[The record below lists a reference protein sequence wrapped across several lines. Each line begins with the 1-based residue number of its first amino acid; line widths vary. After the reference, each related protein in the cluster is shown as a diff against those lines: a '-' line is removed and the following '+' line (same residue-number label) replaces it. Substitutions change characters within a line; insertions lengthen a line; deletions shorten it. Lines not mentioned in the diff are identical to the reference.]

1 MTAAGF
7 SDVRPAHQK
16 VLDGIGDGTRLSGLA
31 ENAGV
36 SKQAMAGLVEHLQ
49 KGGYVERSS
58 DSKDRRAVI
67 LKLTPAGMAAR
78 DAARTILDDL
88 LGEVRQAVGKNRMR
102 ELRTTLS
109 EVDSVLATTISSA
122 PSLVEPNLSLPPGPT
137 TRLA

>member
-1 MTAAGF
+1 
-7 SDVRPAHQK
+7 
-16 VLDGIGDGTRLSGLA
+16 
-31 ENAGV
+31 
-36 SKQAMAGLVEHLQ
+36 
-49 KGGYVERSS
+49 
-58 DSKDRRAVI
+58 VI
-67 LKLTPAGMAAR
+67 LKLTPPGMAAR